1 MIPEPGTQEFEKMI
15 DFMRKDLD
23 SGMAYS
29 KLIQA
34 TKEMFEKQGR
44 DFNAEFE
51 KWKEKL

>member
-1 MIPEPGTQEFEKMI
+1 MMPEPGTQKFENMI

-23 SGMAYS
+23 SGMGYS
-29 KLIQA
+29 KLIEA
-34 TKEMFEKQGR
+34 AKKMFKEQGR